1 MLKTKR
7 ILLFLLLLMII
18 AGTMT
23 GCNVKKTKSF
33 QCVEDFEQARIGILT
48 GSSHDNT
55 AKELF
60 PNASRVYFNNMSD
73 MILAVEHEE
82 FGRKN
87 RISQRTIYNIQAYIE
102 EMCVQIILPQ
112 MKAPF
117 ETLVTIEYSEEK
129 DNADVVV
136 RYSGESFDPLQTD
149 NELSM
154 LLVKKAADSI
164 GYNFEP
170 GQELRN
176 KVDAKIR

>member
-7 ILLFLLLLMII
+7 ILFFLLLLMII

-73 MILAVEHEE
+73 MILAVEQGKICALQYHFIWGEITLLGIGKIDSNYI
-82 FGRKN
+82 FQRK
-87 RISQRTIYNIQAYIE
+87 
-102 EMCVQIILPQ
+102 
-112 MKAPF
+112 
-117 ETLVTIEYSEEK
+117 
-129 DNADVVV
+129 
-136 RYSGESFDPLQTD
+136 
-149 NELSM
+149 
-154 LLVKKAADSI
+154 
-164 GYNFEP
+164 
-170 GQELRN
+170 
-176 KVDAKIR
+176 